1 LRLTLLRVRDLR
13 CLAEAEL
20 RPDSRLTLVVG
31 PNGAGKSS
39 LVEAIHVLGYGRSFR
54 GRIRDGLVRTGAA
67 SLELY
72 AEWQDASGQAHR
84 AGLRHGGEKFEARL
98 DGAPAPSLTEL
109 CARIA
114 VVTFEPGSHDLIG
127 GGAEHRRRYLDWG
140 LFHVEPEFL
149 PWWRRYARALKQRNA
164 ALKSGP
170 SAAVLAPWERE
181 LAEAGEVI
189 TRMRQAYLSR
199 LEGFVAAEA
208 GTYLAELGVA
218 SLDFRPG
225 WKRSDLSLADA
236 LLLGRERDI
245 ATGHTGVGPHRAD
258 WRLGFAGLPGGEALS
273 RGQEKLA
280 ALACIL
286 GQAAGVAAEGQG
298 WPLVCLDDLA
308 SELDHRHQRQ
318 VLESVLLSGAQVLLT
333 GTHPPAALAELGLQ
347 PLTFHVEHGRLRE
360 T

>member
-1 LRLTLLRVRDLR
+1 LELTLLRVRDLR

-20 RPDSRLTLVVG
+20 RPDPRLTLVLG
-31 PNGAGKSS
+31 ANGAGKSS
-39 LVEAIHVLGYGRSFR
+39 LVEAIHILGYGRSFR
-54 GRIRDGLVRTGAA
+54 GRIRDGVVRSGAA
-67 SLELY
+67 ALEVY
-72 AEWQDASGQAHR
+72 AEWRDGQGASHR
-84 AGLRHGGEKFEARL
+84 AGLRHGGDRWEARL

-149 PWWRRYARALKQRNA
+149 PWWRRYQRALKQRNA
-164 ALKSGP
+164 ALKGNPGP
-170 SAAVLAPWERE
+170 ATLAPWERE
-181 LAEAGEVI
+181 LAESGEVL
-189 TRMRQAYLSR
+189 TRLRQAYLQR
-199 LEGFVAAEA
+199 LEPSVAAQA
-208 GTYLAELGVA
+208 QTYLSELGQA
-218 SLDFRPG
+218 SLEFRPG
-225 WKRSDLSLADA
+225 WKRAELSLADA
-236 LLLGRERDI
+236 LLLSRERDV
-245 ATGHTGVGPHRAD
+245 ATGHTSVGPHRAD

-286 GQAAGVAAEGQG
+286 GQAARLATEGEG

-308 SELDHRHQRQ
+308 SELDRRHQRQ
-318 VLESVLLSGAQVLLT
+318 VLESVLASGAQVLLT
-333 GTHPPAALAELGLQ
+333 GTQPPEALAELGLV
-347 PLTFHVEHGRLRE
+347 PTTFHVERGELRG